1 MKSINN
7 ILSKLYNNISN
18 DKLKKD
24 VIKIAK
30 ILNKKRVLMIDI
42 NSLEEL
48 VGGKEVGY
56 EDYIGNISIDKL

>member
-1 MKSINN
+1 MMIVA
-7 ILSKLYNNISN
+7 L
-18 DKLKKD
+18 
-24 VIKIAK
+24 
-30 ILNKKRVLMIDI
+30 LNKKRVLMIDI